1 MTAMERTTRSR
12 RVGLCSDRASA
23 LRRGRGSSGNM
34 SAVAAAYRQQ
44 GGGKRPASQAANRA
58 KKKPALGLLHRKNP
72 LQGEL
77 PERAA
82 PHARD
87 LYTYPFDVLTHPVF
101 DAENMQGPEI
111 REHVAREIHYNST
124 TDNYKQI
131 TRRNTPHKRKASPKH
146 MAA

>member
-1 MTAMERTTRSR
+1 MLLATCLLLTLSTSMRVSGKNTAAYREFVRDNLKKH
-12 RVGLCSDRASA
+12 G
-23 LRRGRGSSGNM
+23 GNM

-82 PHARD
+82 PRA
-87 LYTYPFDVLTHPVF
+87 
-101 DAENMQGPEI
+101 G
-111 REHVAREIHYNST
+111 
-124 TDNYKQI
+124 
-131 TRRNTPHKRKASPKH
+131 KA
-146 MAA
+146 